1 MRSPFHVVA
10 VIPLLLAQVPLL
22 AQERGADAADTHSQ
36 PARLVTYT
44 PGQVV
49 ALRAKVHGLT
59 IIRLP
64 EGETIVDVVCPD
76 KDLWIING
84 HDRDIY
90 VKPTQVGSHTDLGIL
105 TASDTLYAF
114 VLQEVSNVAG
124 AERDFLVNV
133 AADEAPSGGSQ
144 ARPVQKFVPAT
155 QVQQYREEAEAA
167 RQETQ
172 RAKEQAETKLNA
184 ALAEHRATYP
194 LSLHFGY
201 RFPANVKPFL
211 VRAIFDDGTF
221 TYIQTAAREAPA
233 LYEIRDNAP
242 ALIQFDLRNGTYIV
256 HKVLDRGFLA
266 VGKQRLYFV
275 REED

>member
-1 MRSPFHVVA
+1 
-10 VIPLLLAQVPLL
+10 
-22 AQERGADAADTHSQ
+22 
-36 PARLVTYT
+36 VTYT

-49 ALRAKVHGLT
+49 SLRAKVHGLT

-90 VKPTQVGSHTDLGIL
+90 VKPTQIGSHTDLGIL

-114 VLQEVSNVAG
+114 VLQEVTNVAG
-124 AERDFLVNV
+124 ADRDFLVNV
-133 AADEAPSGGSQ
+133 TSDEPAGGGSQ
-144 ARPVQKFVPAT
+144 VRRVQKFVPVA
-155 QVQQYREEAEAA
+155 QVQQYRDEADAA
-167 RQETQ
+167 RQDAQ

-201 RFPANVKPFL
+201 RFPAHVKPFL

-221 TYIQTAAREAPA
+221 TYIQTGAREAPA
-233 LYEIRDNAP
+233 LYEIRDNTP